1 MITSHLIN
9 HYNTVIFNPIGQ
21 TINSNIIPTNI
32 NYYYRGKKRGKFV
45 EF

>member
-32 NYYYRGKKRGKFV
+32 YYYNRSKEWGKVV
-45 EF
+45 EY